1 MKKFNKFLATVM
13 VVVMVLTAAP
23 LSGFVGIEL
32 PNVFSLLASAAT
44 DSGTLGENGNISWS
58 FDTETGVLT
67 ISGTGAMT
75 DYTAASETP
84 WYSYAELIK
93 SVVIEE
99 GVTTVADYAFKGTA
113 LTEVVLPYSL
123 AEVSS
128 TAFGDCYSLTT
139 VTFTGTQEEWD
150 ALDVQFPDSTPEVIC
165 AGKSGTTGSN
175 ATWRF
180 NGVTGEFTVSGTGTM
195 TYYTTSNPAPWT
207 DFRDEIVTVTIEE
220 GVKNVSSQSFYRCTS
235 LKNVNLPDTVTTIGG
250 CAFEKTSIESIVI
263 PDSVTHIDNA
273 AFRGCKLL
281 ENVKLSANLR
291 TIELFAF
298 DDCESLTSL
307 TIPASVTSIVC
318 RFKSCSSLTEIIV
331 EEGNTNYVSDEY
343 GVLYTASFAALKAY
357 PVASVRESYTVNE
370 ATETIAKD
378 AFSYNENLKTVILP
392 EGVEKIQG
400 DAFYSCKMLETVV
413 IPTTVTT
420 IGTETDA
427 FGNCASLKNVTYNG
441 SEHDW
446 MLIYDNELQ
455 NLDGVTY
462 NFLSQ
467 AENGGHTYE
476 LITDIEPTETQ
487 HGEKAYSCSCGMSYS
502 ELLHNYIVDPN
513 MPEVPPTCN
522 SNGKRYYICTVCGDE
537 DAEMLEKT
545 GEHKHVMSRITK
557 MPTATTRGVKEGS
570 CIYCGSV
577 KGERIEATGFEW
589 DESMIIDFLTYT
601 VTGLNPGL
609 ASFDEITSIV
619 KFNHTWTYEMPYS
632 KLGTGSKAILMHE
645 DEVVQEYTI
654 LIYGDVDG
662 NGWCDANDAFLVNL
676 IVNGMLSSNDVSE
689 YAWRAAD
696 CNHDGMINEFDVEL
710 LTLAAV
716 KLDEVDQSA
725 FETEL
730 VTQTA
735 YIEYLSVIDQSVG
748 FEAESD
754 GTTADST
761 AGNAPNLS
769 ETEIEFDLE
778 AIVAMIINIFKKFFE
793 LVISLVF

>member
-13 VVVMVLTAAP
+13 TVVMVLTAAP
-23 LSGFVGIEL
+23 LNGLVGIEL

-44 DSGTLGENGNISWS
+44 DSGTLDENGNISWS

-67 ISGTGAMT
+67 ISGMGAMT

-84 WYSYAELIK
+84 WYSYAGLIK
-93 SVVIEE
+93 SVVIED
-99 GVTTVADYAFKGTA
+99 GITTVADYAFKSTA

-195 TYYTTSNPAPWT
+195 SYYTTSNPAPWT

-220 GVKNVSSQSFYRCTS
+220 GIKNVSSTSFYRCTS

-250 CAFEKTSIESIVI
+250 CAFEKTAIESIVL

-291 TIELFAF
+291 TIELFSF

-318 RFKSCSSLTEIIV
+318 SFKSCSSLTEIIV

-343 GVLYTASFAALKAY
+343 GVLYTASFAALKSY

-370 ATETIAKD
+370 ATETIAKN

-420 IGTETDA
+420 IGTDTDA
-427 FGNCASLKNVTYNG
+427 FGNCTSLKNVTYNG

-467 AENGGHTYE
+467 AENNGHTYE

-513 MPEVPPTCN
+513 MPEVPPTCG

-537 DAEMLEKT
+537 HAEVLPKGGDHQYT
-545 GEHKHVMSRITK
+545 WVLDYA
-557 MPTATTRGVKEGS
+557 PTATESGLKWNR
-570 CIYCGSV
+570 CIYCGTKAGWV
-577 KGERIEATGFEW
+577 IPATGFEW
-589 DESMIIDFLTYT
+589 DENIQIDFLNGIIYGVAPGLETMDGCTQFVTDTYSWSYDMLYDRIGTGSEITVMDGENKISTYT
-601 VTGLNPGL
+601 V
-609 ASFDEITSIV
+609 
-619 KFNHTWTYEMPYS
+619 
-632 KLGTGSKAILMHE
+632 
-645 DEVVQEYTI
+645 VV
-654 LIYGDVDG
+654 YGDVDG
-662 NGWCDANDAFLVNL
+662 NGWRDANDAFLVNMIAYGL
-676 IVNGMLSSNDVSE
+676 IDPYYLDEAV
-689 YAWRAAD
+689 RKAAD
-696 CNHDGMINEFDVEL
+696 CNRDDMINETDFEL
-710 LTLAAV
+710 LMWAAL
-716 KLDEVDQSA
+716 KLDEIDMQASQA
-725 FETEL
+725 EL

-748 FEAESD
+748 FDAEANDE
-754 GTTADST
+754 TVDST

>member
-1 MKKFNKFLATVM
+1 MKKFNKFLATVLA
-13 VVVMVLTAAP
+13 VVMVLTAAP

-32 PNVFSLLASAAT
+32 PNLFRLLASAET
-44 DSGTLGENGNISWS
+44 VSGTIGTQGAISWS

-67 ISGTGAMT
+67 ISGEGAMT
-75 DYTAASETP
+75 DYSAASETP
-84 WYSYAELIK
+84 WYSYAGLIK

-123 AEVSS
+123 VEVSS
-128 TAFGDCYSLTT
+128 SAFGDCYSLAT
-139 VTFTGTQEEWD
+139 VTFTGTQDEWD

-165 AGKSGTTGSN
+165 AGKKGTAGSGT
-175 ATWRF
+175 TWRF

-195 TYYTTSNPAPWT
+195 AYYTTSNPAPWT

-220 GVKNVSSQSFYRCTS
+220 GVKNVSSESFYRCTS

-250 CAFEKTSIESIVI
+250 CAFEKTSIESIVL

-291 TIELFAF
+291 TIELFSF

-318 RFKSCSSLTEIIV
+318 SFKSCSSLTEIIV

-343 GVLYTASFAALKAY
+343 GVLYTASFAALKSY

-370 ATETIAKD
+370 ATETIAKN

-420 IGTETDA
+420 IGTDTDA
-427 FGNCASLKNVTYNG
+427 FGNCTSLKNVTYNG
-441 SEHDW
+441 SEHEW
-446 MLIYDNELQ
+446 MLIYDNELK

-487 HGEKAYSCSCGMSYS
+487 HGEKAYSCSCGHSYS

-513 MPEVPPTCN
+513 MPEVPPTCG

-545 GEHKHVMSRITK
+545 GEHKHIMNRITK

-577 KGERIEATGFEW
+577 KGERIESTGFEW
-589 DESMIIDFLTYT
+589 NESMIIDFLTYT
-601 VTGLNPGL
+601 VTGLNPGMT
-609 ASFDEITSIV
+609 SFDEITSIV
-619 KFNHTWTYEMPYS
+619 KSNHAWTYEMPYS
-632 KLGTGSKAILMHE
+632 RLGTGSKAILMNE
-645 DEVVQEYTI
+645 NEPVQEYTV
-654 LIYGDVDG
+654 LIYGDINGDG
-662 NGWCDANDAFLVNL
+662 FYDGQDAVLASCLA
-676 IVNGMLSSNDVSE
+676 NGMLTKEDIGE
-689 YAWRAAD
+689 LAFRAAD
-696 CNHDGMINEFDVEL
+696 CNHDEIIDDQDVWILNEAGMLLAEVNQSGERQEEMYTSSAYAEYVEL
-710 LTLAAV
+710 
-716 KLDEVDQSA
+716 
-725 FETEL
+725 
-730 VTQTA
+730 
-735 YIEYLSVIDQSVG
+735 IDQTP
-748 FEAESD
+748 EAEELPEE
-754 GTTADST
+754 
-761 AGNAPNLS
+761 NVIEIPEKEPLS
-769 ETEIEFDLE
+769 LIEF
-778 AIVAMIINIFKKFFE
+778 IISLIKKFF
-793 LVISLVF
+793 VTIFSFVM

>member
-1 MKKFNKFLATVM
+1 MKKLKKLSAIIM
-13 VVVMVLTAAP
+13 AVVMVLAAAP
-23 LSGFVGIEL
+23 LSGFAGIEL
-32 PNVFSLLASAAT
+32 PELFSFTASAEAA
-44 DSGTLGENGNISWS
+44 SGTFGTDNALTWAV
-58 FDTETGVLT
+58 DTETGVLT
-67 ISGTGAMT
+67 ISGEGAMT
-75 DYTAASETP
+75 DYSAASETP
-84 WYSYAELIK
+84 WYSYAGLIK

-113 LTEVVLPYSL
+113 LTEVVLPYNL

-128 TAFGDCYSLTT
+128 SAFGDCYSLTT

-318 RFKSCSSLTEIIV
+318 SFKSCSSLTEIIV

-343 GVLYTASFAALKAY
+343 GVLYTASFAALKSY

-370 ATETIAKD
+370 ATETIAKN

-427 FGNCASLKNVTYNG
+427 FGDCTSLKNVTYNG

-467 AENGGHTYE
+467 AENNGHTYE

-537 DAEMLEKT
+537 EAEMLEKT
-545 GEHKHVMSRITK
+545 GEHKHVMNRITK

-601 VTGLNPGL
+601 VTGLNPGMT
-609 ASFDEITSIV
+609 SFDEITNIV
-619 KFNHTWTYEMPYS
+619 KVNHTWTYEMPYS
-632 KLGTGSKAILMHE
+632 KLGTGSKAILMNE
-645 DEVVQEYTI
+645 NEAVQEYTI
-654 LIYGDVDG
+654 LIYGDINGDG
-662 NGWCDANDAFLVNL
+662 WYDGEDAFLVNL

-696 CNHDGMINEFDVEL
+696 CNHDGIINELDVDL
-710 LTLAAV
+710 LTGAGLLLNRV
-716 KLDEVDQSA
+716 NQNGTPE
-725 FETEL
+725 EL
-730 VTQTA
+730 EENA
-735 YIEYLSVIDQSVG
+735 LYIEYMGLIDQS
-748 FEAESD
+748 FTPDIAPEAD
-754 GTTADST
+754 GTTDDYNEGDGTNGSVT
-761 AGNAPNLS
+761 G
-769 ETEIEFDLE
+769 IE
-778 AIVAMIINIFKKFFE
+778 AIIASFFE
-793 LVISLVF
+793 FFKHIFSFVLLFIIK

>member
-1 MKKFNKFLATVM
+1 MKKIQRLLASLI
-13 VVVMVLTAAP
+13 VVVMVLAAAP
-23 LSGFVGIEL
+23 LNGLVGLEL
-32 PNVFSLLASAAT
+32 PPLFSFTASAEDT
-44 DSGTLGENGNISWS
+44 SGTLGENGNISWS

-67 ISGTGAMT
+67 ISGEGAMT
-75 DYTAASETP
+75 DYSAASETP
-84 WYSYAELIK
+84 WYSYAGLIK

-128 TAFGDCYSLTT
+128 SAFGDCYSLAT

-195 TYYTTSNPAPWT
+195 SYYTTSNPAPWT

-220 GVKNVSSQSFYRCTS
+220 GVTNVSSTSFYRCTS

-250 CAFEKTSIESIVI
+250 CAFEKTAIESIVL

-281 ENVKLSANLR
+281 ESIKLSANLR
-291 TIELFAF
+291 TIELFSF

-318 RFKSCSSLTEIIV
+318 SFKSCSSLTEIIV

-343 GVLYTASFAALKAY
+343 GVLYTASFAALKSY

-370 ATETIAKD
+370 ATETIAKN

-420 IGTETDA
+420 IGTDTDA
-427 FGNCASLKNVTYNG
+427 FGNCTSLKNVTYNG
-441 SEHDW
+441 SEHEW

-462 NFLSQ
+462 NFLSK
-467 AENGGHTYE
+467 AENGGHSYE

-487 HGEKAYSCSCGMSYS
+487 HGEKAYSCSCGHSYS

-513 MPEVPPTCN
+513 MPEVPPTCG

-537 DAEMLEKT
+537 MAEVLPKG
-545 GEHKHVMSRITK
+545 GEHSYQWVLDHA
-557 MPTATTRGVKEGS
+557 PTATETGLKWQR
-570 CIYCGSV
+570 CIYCGT
-577 KGERIEATGFEW
+577 KAGWYIQATGFEW
-589 DESMIIDFLTYT
+589 NESLNIDFLTG
-601 VTGLNPGL
+601 VTYGINPGTKTM
-609 ASFDEITSIV
+609 DNYTQIV
-619 KFNHTWTYEMPYS
+619 NDAYVWSYDTDGY
-632 KLGTGSKAILMHE
+632 LGTGTQVKIMEGDVVKAT
-645 DEVVQEYTI
+645 YT
-654 LIYGDVDG
+654 LLLYGDINGDG
-662 NGWCDANDAFLVNL
+662 FYDGQDAVLVSCL
-676 IVNGMLSSNDVSE
+676 ANGMLTKEDVGE
-689 YAWRAAD
+689 LAFRAAD
-696 CNHDGMINEFDVEL
+696 CNHDEIIDDQDVWILNEAGAILAEVNQTGESYEEMYTSSAYAEYVEL
-710 LTLAAV
+710 
-716 KLDEVDQSA
+716 
-725 FETEL
+725 
-730 VTQTA
+730 
-735 YIEYLSVIDQSVG
+735 IDQTP
-748 FEAESD
+748 EAEE
-754 GTTADST
+754 
-761 AGNAPNLS
+761 LS
-769 ETEIEFDLE
+769 EEDVIEIPEKEPLSLIEF
-778 AIVAMIINIFKKFFE
+778 IISLIKKFFDTIFSF
-793 LVISLVF
+793 VM

>member
-1 MKKFNKFLATVM
+1 MKKIQRLLASLLVA
-13 VVVMVLTAAP
+13 VMVLTTAP

-32 PNVFSLLASAAT
+32 PNLFSLLASAET
-44 DSGTLGENGNISWS
+44 VLGTIGTEGAISWS
-58 FDTETGVLT
+58 YDTETRELV

-75 DYTAASETP
+75 DYSAASETP
-84 WYSYAELIK
+84 WYSYAGLLR
-93 SVVIEE
+93 SVVIED
-99 GVTTVADYAFKGTA
+99 GITTVADYAFKGTA

-195 TYYTTSNPAPWT
+195 SYYTTSNPAPWT

-220 GVKNVSSQSFYRCTS
+220 GVKNVSSTSFYRCTS
-235 LKNVNLPDTVTTIGG
+235 LKYVNLPDTVTTIGG
-250 CAFEKTSIESIVI
+250 CAFEKTAIESIVL

-291 TIELFAF
+291 TIELFSF

-318 RFKSCSSLTEIIV
+318 SFKSCSSLTEIIV

-343 GVLYTASFAALKAY
+343 GVLYTASFAALKSY

-370 ATETIAKD
+370 ATETIAKN

-400 DAFYSCKMLETVV
+400 DAFYGCKMLETVV

-427 FGNCASLKNVTYNG
+427 FGNCTSLKNVTYNG
-441 SEHDW
+441 SEHEW

-467 AENGGHTYE
+467 AENGGHPYE

-487 HGEKAYSCSCGMSYS
+487 HGEKAYSCSCGHSYS

-513 MPEVPPTCN
+513 MPEVPPTCG
-522 SNGKRYYICTVCGDE
+522 SNGKRYYICTVCNDE
-537 DAEMLEKT
+537 YAEVLPKG
-545 GEHKHVMSRITK
+545 GEHSYQWVLDHA
-557 MPTATTRGVKEGS
+557 PTATENGLKWQR
-570 CIYCGSV
+570 CIYCGT
-577 KGERIEATGFEW
+577 KAGWYIQATGFEW
-589 DESMIIDFLTYT
+589 SESLNIDFLTG
-601 VTGLNPGL
+601 VTYGINPGTKTM
-609 ASFDEITSIV
+609 DNYTQIV
-619 KFNHTWTYEMPYS
+619 NEAYVWFYDTDGY
-632 KLGTGSKAILMHE
+632 LGTGTQVKIMEGDVVKAT
-645 DEVVQEYTI
+645 YT
-654 LIYGDVDG
+654 LLLYGDINGDG
-662 NGWCDANDAFLVNL
+662 FYDGQDAVLASCLA
-676 IVNGMLSSNDVSE
+676 NGMLTKEDVGE
-689 YAWRAAD
+689 LAFRAAD
-696 CNHDGMINEFDVEL
+696 CNHDEIIDEQDILILNEAGMLLAEVNQSGERQEEMYTSSAYAEYVEL
-710 LTLAAV
+710 
-716 KLDEVDQSA
+716 
-725 FETEL
+725 
-730 VTQTA
+730 
-735 YIEYLSVIDQSVG
+735 IDQTP
-748 FEAESD
+748 EAEELPEED
-754 GTTADST
+754 VIE
-761 AGNAPNLS
+761 NPEKEPLS
-769 ETEIEFDLE
+769 LIEF
-778 AIVAMIINIFKKFFE
+778 IISLIKKFFE
-793 LVISLVF
+793 TIFSLVM

>member
-99 GVTTVADYAFKGTA
+99 GITAVADYAFKGTA

-128 TAFGDCYSLTT
+128 TAFGDCYSLAT

-165 AGKSGTTGSN
+165 AGKSGTAGSN

-195 TYYTTSNPAPWT
+195 SYYTTSNPAPWA

-220 GVKNVSSQSFYRCTS
+220 GVKNVSSTSFYRCTS

-250 CAFEKTSIESIVI
+250 CAFEKTAIESIVI

-318 RFKSCSSLTEIIV
+318 SFKSCSSLTEIIV
-331 EEGNTNYVSDEY
+331 EEGNTKYVSDEY
-343 GVLYTASFAALKAY
+343 GVLYTASFAALKSY

-370 ATETIAKD
+370 ATETIAKN
-378 AFSYNENLKTVILP
+378 AFSYNENLKSVILP

-420 IGTETDA
+420 IGTDTDA

-476 LITDIEPTETQ
+476 LITDIQPTETQ

-513 MPEVPPTCN
+513 MPEVPPTCG

-545 GEHKHVMSRITK
+545 GEHKHVMNRITK

-589 DESMIIDFLTYT
+589 NESMIIDFLTYT

-609 ASFDEITSIV
+609 TSLESLTNVV
-619 KFNHTWTYEMPYS
+619 KDNCVWTYDTAYS
-632 KLGTGSKAILMHE
+632 RLGTGSKAILMHE

-735 YIEYLSVIDQSVG
+735 YIEYLSVIDQS
-748 FEAESD
+748 FTPDIASEAD
-754 GTTADST
+754 GTTDDDNVENGTDGSVT
-761 AGNAPNLS
+761 G
-769 ETEIEFDLE
+769 IE
-778 AIVAMIINIFKKFFE
+778 AIITSIFEFIKKILTFFSAI
-793 LVISLVF
+793 V

>member
-1 MKKFNKFLATVM
+1 MKKLNKFLATVLA
-13 VVVMVLTAAP
+13 VVMVLTAAP

-32 PNVFSLLASAAT
+32 PNLFSLLASAET
-44 DSGTLGENGNISWS
+44 VSGTIGTEGAISWS
-58 FDTETGVLT
+58 YDTETRELV

-75 DYTAASETP
+75 DYSAASETP
-84 WYSYAELIK
+84 WYSYAGLIK

-99 GVTTVADYAFKGTA
+99 GITTVADYAFKSTA

-165 AGKSGTTGSN
+165 AGKKGTTGSN

-195 TYYTTSNPAPWT
+195 SYYTTSNPAPWT

-220 GVKNVSSQSFYRCTS
+220 GVKNVSSTSFYRCTS

-250 CAFEKTSIESIVI
+250 CAFEKTSIESIVL

-281 ENVKLSANLR
+281 ENIKLSANLR
-291 TIELFAF
+291 TIELFSF

-318 RFKSCSSLTEIIV
+318 SFKSCSSLTEIIV

-343 GVLYTASFAALKAY
+343 GVLYTASFAALKSY

-370 ATETIAKD
+370 ATKTIAKN

-420 IGTETDA
+420 IGTDTDA
-427 FGNCASLKNVTYNG
+427 FGNCTSLKNVTYNG
-441 SEHDW
+441 SEHEW

-462 NFLSQ
+462 NFLSK

-487 HGEKAYSCSCGMSYS
+487 HGEKAYSCSCGHSYT
-502 ELLHNYIVDPN
+502 EILHNYIVDPN
-513 MPEVPPTCN
+513 MPEVPPTCG

-537 DAEMLEKT
+537 YAEVLPKG
-545 GEHKHVMSRITK
+545 GEHSFQWVLDHA
-557 MPTATTRGVKEGS
+557 PTATETGLKWQRCS
-570 CIYCGSV
+570 YCGT
-577 KGERIEATGFEW
+577 KAGWYIQATGFEW
-589 DESMIIDFLTYT
+589 NENLNIDFLTG
-601 VTGLNPGL
+601 VTYGINPGTKTM
-609 ASFDEITSIV
+609 DNYTQIV
-619 KFNHTWTYEMPYS
+619 NEAYVWSYDTDGY
-632 KLGTGSKAILMHE
+632 LGTGTQVKIMEGDVVKAT
-645 DEVVQEYTI
+645 YT
-654 LIYGDVDG
+654 LLLYGDINGDG
-662 NGWCDANDAFLVNL
+662 FYDGQDAVLVSCL
-676 IVNGMLSSNDVSE
+676 ANGMLTKEDVGE
-689 YAWRAAD
+689 LAFRAAD
-696 CNHDGMINEFDVEL
+696 CNHDEIIDDQDVWILNEAGAI
-710 LTLAAV
+710 LA
-716 KLDEVDQSA
+716 EVNQTGERQEEMYTSSA
-725 FETEL
+725 YTEYVQL
-730 VTQTA
+730 
-735 YIEYLSVIDQSVG
+735 IDQTP
-748 FEAESD
+748 EAEELPEED
-754 GTTADST
+754 VIEI
-761 AGNAPNLS
+761 PEKEPLS
-769 ETEIEFDLE
+769 LIEF
-778 AIVAMIINIFKKFFE
+778 IISLIKKFFE
-793 LVISLVF
+793 TIFSFVM

>member
-1 MKKFNKFLATVM
+1 MKKLNKFLATVLA
-13 VVVMVLTAAP
+13 VVMVLTAAP

-32 PNVFSLLASAAT
+32 PNLFSLLASAET
-44 DSGTLGENGNISWS
+44 VSGTIGTEGAISWS
-58 FDTETGVLT
+58 YDTETRELV

-75 DYTAASETP
+75 DYSAASETP
-84 WYSYAELIK
+84 WYSYAGLIK

-99 GVTTVADYAFKGTA
+99 GITTVADYAFKSTA

-165 AGKSGTTGSN
+165 AGKKGTTGSN

-195 TYYTTSNPAPWT
+195 SYYTTSNPAPWT

-220 GVKNVSSQSFYRCTS
+220 GVKNVSSTSFYRCTS

-250 CAFEKTSIESIVI
+250 CAFEKTSIESIVL

-281 ENVKLSANLR
+281 ENIKLSANLR
-291 TIELFAF
+291 TIELFSF

-318 RFKSCSSLTEIIV
+318 SFKSCSSLTEIIV

-343 GVLYTASFAALKAY
+343 GVLYTASFAALKSY

-370 ATETIAKD
+370 ATKTIAKN

-420 IGTETDA
+420 IGTDTDA
-427 FGNCASLKNVTYNG
+427 FGNCTSLKNVTYNG
-441 SEHDW
+441 SEHEW
-446 MLIYDNELQ
+446 MLIYDNELKD
-455 NLDGVTY
+455 LDGVTY
-462 NFLSQ
+462 NFLSK
-467 AENGGHTYE
+467 AENGGHPYE

-487 HGEKAYSCSCGMSYS
+487 HGEKAYSCSCGHSYT
-502 ELLHNYIVDPN
+502 EILHNYIVDPN
-513 MPEVPPTCN
+513 MPEVPPTCG

-545 GEHKHVMSRITK
+545 GEHKHIMNRITK
-557 MPTATTRGVKEGS
+557 MPTATARGVKEGS

-601 VTGLNPGL
+601 VTGLNPGMT
-609 ASFDEITSIV
+609 SFDEITSIV
-619 KFNHTWTYEMPYS
+619 KINHAWTYEMPYS
-632 KLGTGSKAILMHE
+632 RLGTGSKAILMNE
-645 DEVVQEYTI
+645 NEPVQEYTV
-654 LIYGDVDG
+654 LIYGDINGDG
-662 NGWCDANDAFLVNL
+662 FYDGQDAVLASCLA
-676 IVNGMLSSNDVSE
+676 NGMLTKEDVGE
-689 YAWRAAD
+689 LAFRAAD
-696 CNHDGMINEFDVEL
+696 CNHDEIIDDQDVWILNEAGAI
-710 LTLAAV
+710 LA
-716 KLDEVDQSA
+716 EVNQTGERQEEMYTSSA
-725 FETEL
+725 YTEYVQL
-730 VTQTA
+730 
-735 YIEYLSVIDQSVG
+735 IDQTP
-748 FEAESD
+748 EAEELPEED
-754 GTTADST
+754 VIEI
-761 AGNAPNLS
+761 PEKEPLS
-769 ETEIEFDLE
+769 FIEF
-778 AIVAMIINIFKKFFE
+778 IISLIKKFFE
-793 LVISLVF
+793 TIFSFVM

>member
-263 PDSVTHIDNA
+263 P
-273 AFRGCKLL
+273 
-281 ENVKLSANLR
+281 
-291 TIELFAF
+291 
-298 DDCESLTSL
+298 
-307 TIPASVTSIVC
+307 
-318 RFKSCSSLTEIIV
+318 
-331 EEGNTNYVSDEY
+331 
-343 GVLYTASFAALKAY
+343 
-357 PVASVRESYTVNE
+357 
-370 ATETIAKD
+370 
-378 AFSYNENLKTVILP
+378 
-392 EGVEKIQG
+392 
-400 DAFYSCKMLETVV
+400 
-413 IPTTVTT
+413 
-420 IGTETDA
+420 
-427 FGNCASLKNVTYNG
+427 
-441 SEHDW
+441 
-446 MLIYDNELQ
+446 
-455 NLDGVTY
+455 
-462 NFLSQ
+462 
-467 AENGGHTYE
+467 
-476 LITDIEPTETQ
+476 
-487 HGEKAYSCSCGMSYS
+487 
-502 ELLHNYIVDPN
+502 
-513 MPEVPPTCN
+513 
-522 SNGKRYYICTVCGDE
+522 
-537 DAEMLEKT
+537 
-545 GEHKHVMSRITK
+545 
-557 MPTATTRGVKEGS
+557 
-570 CIYCGSV
+570 
-577 KGERIEATGFEW
+577 
-589 DESMIIDFLTYT
+589 
-601 VTGLNPGL
+601 
-609 ASFDEITSIV
+609 
-619 KFNHTWTYEMPYS
+619 
-632 KLGTGSKAILMHE
+632 
-645 DEVVQEYTI
+645 
-654 LIYGDVDG
+654 
-662 NGWCDANDAFLVNL
+662 
-676 IVNGMLSSNDVSE
+676 
-689 YAWRAAD
+689 
-696 CNHDGMINEFDVEL
+696 
-710 LTLAAV
+710 
-716 KLDEVDQSA
+716 
-725 FETEL
+725 
-730 VTQTA
+730 
-735 YIEYLSVIDQSVG
+735 
-748 FEAESD
+748 
-754 GTTADST
+754 
-761 AGNAPNLS
+761 
-769 ETEIEFDLE
+769 
-778 AIVAMIINIFKKFFE
+778 
-793 LVISLVF
+793 

>member
-1 MKKFNKFLATVM
+1 MKKLNKFLATVLA
-13 VVVMVLTAAP
+13 VVMVLTAAP

-32 PNVFSLLASAAT
+32 PNLFSLLASAET
-44 DSGTLGENGNISWS
+44 VSGTIGTEGAISWS
-58 FDTETGVLT
+58 YDTETRELV

-75 DYTAASETP
+75 DYSAASETP
-84 WYSYAELIK
+84 WYSYAGLIK

-195 TYYTTSNPAPWT
+195 SYYTTSNPAPWT

-220 GVKNVSSQSFYRCTS
+220 GVKNVSSTSFYRCTS

-250 CAFEKTSIESIVI
+250 CAFEKTAIESIVI

-281 ENVKLSANLR
+281 ESIKLSANLR

-318 RFKSCSSLTEIIV
+318 SFKSCSSLTEIIV

-343 GVLYTASFAALKAY
+343 GVLYLASFAALKSY

-370 ATETIAKD
+370 ATETIAKN

-420 IGTETDA
+420 IGTDTDA
-427 FGNCASLKNVTYNG
+427 FGNCTSLKNVTYNG

-446 MLIYDNELQ
+446 MLIYDNELK

-467 AENGGHTYE
+467 AENGGHSYE

-487 HGEKAYSCSCGMSYS
+487 HGEKAYSCSCGHSYS

-513 MPEVPPTCN
+513 MPEVPPTCG

-537 DAEMLEKT
+537 YAELLPKG
-545 GEHKHVMSRITK
+545 GEHSFQWVLDHA
-557 MPTATTRGVKEGS
+557 PTATETGLKWQR
-570 CIYCGSV
+570 CIYCGT
-577 KGERIEATGFEW
+577 KGGWYIPATGFEW
-589 DESMIIDFLTYT
+589 NENLNIDFLTG
-601 VTGLNPGL
+601 VTYGINPGTRTM
-609 ASFDEITSIV
+609 DNYTQIV
-619 KFNHTWTYEMPYS
+619 NEAYVWFYDTDGY
-632 KLGTGSKAILMHE
+632 LGTGTQVKIMEGDVVKAT
-645 DEVVQEYTI
+645 YT
-654 LIYGDVDG
+654 LLLYGDINGDG
-662 NGWCDANDAFLVNL
+662 FYDGQDAVLASCLA
-676 IVNGMLSSNDVSE
+676 NGMLTKEDVGE
-689 YAWRAAD
+689 LAFRAAD
-696 CNHDGMINEFDVEL
+696 CNHDEIIDDQDVWILNEAGAILVEL
-710 LTLAAV
+710 N
-716 KLDEVDQSA
+716 QSGERQEEMYTSSA
-725 FETEL
+725 YVE
-730 VTQTA
+730 
-735 YIEYLSVIDQSVG
+735 YIELIDQCPEEETLPEEDIVEIPEKEPLSFIELIIG
-748 FEAESD
+748 LIIRFFE
-754 GTTADST
+754 
-761 AGNAPNLS
+761 
-769 ETEIEFDLE
+769 
-778 AIVAMIINIFKKFFE
+778 NIFLF
-793 LVISLVF
+793 VM

>member
-1 MKKFNKFLATVM
+1 MKKLNKFLATVLA
-13 VVVMVLTAAP
+13 VVMVLTAAP
-23 LSGFVGIEL
+23 LSGFIGIEL
-32 PNVFSLLASAAT
+32 PNLFSLLASAET
-44 DSGTLGENGNISWS
+44 VSGTIGTEGAISWS
-58 FDTETGVLT
+58 YDTETRELV

-75 DYTAASETP
+75 DYSAASETP
-84 WYSYAELIK
+84 WYSYAGFIK

-99 GVTTVADYAFKGTA
+99 GITTVADYAFKSTA

-123 AEVSS
+123 TEVSS

-165 AGKSGTTGSN
+165 AGKKGTAGSGT
-175 ATWRF
+175 TWRF

-195 TYYTTSNPAPWT
+195 SYYTTSNPAPWA

-220 GVKNVSSQSFYRCTS
+220 GVKNVSSTSFYRCTS
-235 LKNVNLPDTVTTIGG
+235 LKYVNLPDTVTTIGG
-250 CAFEKTSIESIVI
+250 CAFEKTSIESIVL

-318 RFKSCSSLTEIIV
+318 SFKSCSSLTEIIV

-343 GVLYTASFAALKAY
+343 GVLYTASFAALKSY

-370 ATETIAKD
+370 ATETIAKN

-420 IGTETDA
+420 IGTDTDA
-427 FGNCASLKNVTYNG
+427 FGNCTSLKNVTYNG

-446 MLIYDNELQ
+446 MLIYDNELK

-467 AENGGHTYE
+467 AENGGHPYE

-487 HGEKAYSCSCGMSYS
+487 HGEKAYSCSCGHSYS

-513 MPEVPPTCN
+513 MPEVPPTCG

-545 GEHKHVMSRITK
+545 GEHKHVMNRITK

-577 KGERIEATGFEW
+577 KGERIESTGFEW
-589 DESMIIDFLTYT
+589 NESMIIDFLTYT
-601 VTGLNPGL
+601 VTGLNPGMT
-609 ASFDEITSIV
+609 SFDEITSIV
-619 KFNHTWTYEMPYS
+619 KINHAWTYEMPYS
-632 KLGTGSKAILMHE
+632 RLGTGSKAILMNE
-645 DEVVQEYTI
+645 NEPVQEYTV
-654 LIYGDVDG
+654 LIYGDINGDG
-662 NGWCDANDAFLVNL
+662 FYDGQDAVIASCLA
-676 IVNGMLSSNDVSE
+676 NGMLTKEDVGE
-689 YAWRAAD
+689 LAFRAAD
-696 CNHDGMINEFDVEL
+696 CNHDEIIDDQDVWILNEAGAILVEL
-710 LTLAAV
+710 NQSGERQEEMYTSSAYAEYVELI
-716 KLDEVDQSA
+716 DQTPETEELPEEDVIEIPEKEPLSLIEFIISLIKNF
-725 FETEL
+725 FET
-730 VTQTA
+730 
-735 YIEYLSVIDQSVG
+735 
-748 FEAESD
+748 
-754 GTTADST
+754 
-761 AGNAPNLS
+761 
-769 ETEIEFDLE
+769 
-778 AIVAMIINIFKKFFE
+778 IFSF
-793 LVISLVF
+793 VM